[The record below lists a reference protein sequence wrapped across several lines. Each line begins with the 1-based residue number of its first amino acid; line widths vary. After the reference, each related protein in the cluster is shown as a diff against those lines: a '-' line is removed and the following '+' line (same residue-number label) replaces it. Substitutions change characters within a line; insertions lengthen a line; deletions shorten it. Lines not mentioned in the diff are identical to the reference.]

1 VLLAYTV
8 IAGGIL
14 FFLGWYRPQ
23 ELSVPGVDKQSAAE
37 AAAVSVPVGP
47 LP

>member
-1 VLLAYTV
+1 MLLPYAV
-8 IAGGIL
+8 IAAAAL
-14 FFLGWYRPQ
+14 VFLEWYRPQ
-23 ELSVPGVDKQSAAE
+23 ELSVPGVDKDTATD